1 MSLNRHIFFGAAA
14 SWAGRGVT
22 ILLGLVLMPVL
33 FRHMPKEEL
42 GIWLLLGQ
50 SWAVLGILDLGFG
63 VTLSRRVAF
72 AKGRH
77 AGADRLELNDAARA
91 EIANLMATGSAIYKG
106 LAGLAFAVSFGL
118 GVWYLS
124 SMTLVSVSYPSV
136 LIAWAVLCGS
146 QAVNVLVSP
155 WTCML
160 QGVGYVGWDA
170 LLSSLVTSIVCLSQ
184 IAAAVLGGG
193 LTSLAVISAAGAL
206 VQRAL
211 ILLVARKKCPD
222 LFQLQ
227 GRGDRQIFLE
237 MLPLAWRA
245 WLTSIGVVIVSN
257 TDQFVIASREGA
269 GELPAYRAAFLLL
282 INLHLLAGVFSG
294 ASQVFVSQLW
304 ASHDLAQ
311 IRVLLRRN
319 TLIGLLTLGCG
330 GSAILGLGSTLFDL
344 WLGPGNFIGE
354 AIVGTFLAT
363 FLLEHHASVFATV
376 GRATDDEAYVLSSLV
391 GAALKIVFAIIGVQ
405 MFGLLG
411 LAASTLLAQ
420 AFTNSWFM
428 VYRTTRRVKLSFSE
442 HMARTLRP
450 CLFFSLLSLAVSLSV
465 SHWMNGQSL
474 WLEVAAVSSCSG
486 MVLGVALWFFVI
498 TPSQRQ
504 RVCRRLRAA

>member
-1 MSLNRHIFFGAAA
+1 
-14 SWAGRGVT
+14 
-22 ILLGLVLMPVL
+22 MPVL
-33 FRHMPKEEL
+33 FRHLPKEEL

-63 VTLSRRVAF
+63 ITLSRRVAF

-77 AGADRLELNDAARA
+77 SGTDRLELNDAART
-91 EIANLMATGSAIYKG
+91 EIANLLATGNAIYKG
-106 LAGLAFAVSFGL
+106 LAGFAFAVSFGL
-118 GVWYLS
+118 GLWYLS
-124 SMTLVSVSYPSV
+124 SVTLVSVSLSSV
-136 LIAWAVLCGS
+136 VAAWAVLCGS

-170 LLSSLVTSIVCLSQ
+170 LLASFVTSFVCVCQ
-184 IAAAVLGGG
+184 ITAAFLGGG
-193 LTSLAVISAAGAL
+193 LMSLAVISAAGAL

-211 ILLVARKKCPD
+211 ILLVARRKCPD
-222 LFQLQ
+222 LFQLH
-227 GRGDRQIFLE
+227 GRKEQRIFWE

-245 WLTSIGVVIVSN
+245 WLTAIGVVIVSN
-257 TDQFVIASREGA
+257 TDQFMIASREGA
-269 GELPAYRAAFLLL
+269 SELPAYRAAFLLL

-311 IRVLLRRN
+311 IRMLLRRN

-330 GSAILGLGSTLFDL
+330 GAAILGLGSALFDL
-344 WLGPGNFIGE
+344 WLGPGNYIGE
-354 AIVGTFLAT
+354 AIVGIFLAT

-391 GAALKIVFAIIGVQ
+391 GAGLKILFALVGMQ
-405 MFGLLG
+405 LYGLLG

-428 VYRTTRRVKLSFSE
+428 VYRTTRRVELRFSE
-442 HMARTLRP
+442 HVIGTLQP
-450 CLFFSLLSLAVSLSV
+450 CLLISLLALVVCVSLR
-465 SHWMNGQSL
+465 HMLAGQSL
-474 WLEVAAVSSCSG
+474 WLEVAIVSIGSG
-486 MVLGVALWFFVI
+486 GVLAGALWFLVL
-498 TPSQRQ
+498 TSSQRH
-504 RVCRRLRAA
+504 RIFRSLRLA